1 MKVLVIGSGG
11 REHAIA
17 WQCAKF
23 SEVHHVFV
31 APGNAGSALEN
42 KVSNIEN
49 HYHIED
55 SSGNFSGQGSNKYS
69 QQFEGNRRLQTFPN
83 WPSKFSRN
91 SEYISLFP
99 NVMVGIPIPPL
110 PLISIPP
117 CLFFLIVA
125 ERLTCM

>member
-42 KVSNIEN
+42 KVTNIE
-49 HYHIED
+49 ID
-55 SSGNFSGQGSNKYS
+55 SKDIPALIGFAKKEFIDMKQESMYNELAKYTDLLYNEKNYKKESNFILQRI
-69 QQFEGNRRLQTFPN
+69 NR
-83 WPSKFSRN
+83 
-91 SEYISLFP
+91 
-99 NVMVGIPIPPL
+99 
-110 PLISIPP
+110 
-117 CLFFLIVA
+117 
-125 ERLTCM
+125 